1 VNDLELMALA
11 LAEARRALEHGDVPI
26 GAVAVV
32 GDEVVAAA
40 HNERELLADPTA
52 HAEIL
57 ALRAAARHLGRW
69 RLTDVTLYVTV
80 EPCPAPWVQI
90 PPPPLTVLKTSTQ
103 APGADDGRRY
113 FTARRSVNLG
123 FAGSALAAGP
133 TRLPRTLPASHSDPH
148 RGGAEAPS
156 EIRTRVC

>member
-1 VNDLELMALA
+1 MNDLELMALA
-11 LAEARRALEHGDVPI
+11 LAEARRAPGHDDVPI

-69 RLTDVTLYVTV
+69 RLNDLTLYVTV
-80 EPCPAPWVQI
+80 EPCPI
-90 PPPPLTVLKTSTQ
+90 C
-103 APGADDGRRY
+103 PGALVVARVGRLVDG
-113 FTARRSVNLG
+113 
-123 FAGSALAAGP
+123 
-133 TRLPRTLPASHSDPH
+133 
-148 RGGAEAPS
+148 AP
-156 EIRTRVC
+156 